1 MAARKDKSN
10 TAGQFKKGDPRAT
23 DCQLLSAQQKSANAE
38 MYSMAKSLITGE
50 DREEM
55 IGILKEMY
63 RKGDLNAMK
72 LLLQILRELPDAKQT
87 IDLHTEGLSEEDRAL
102 LNALRDRYES
112 T

>member
-10 TAGQFKKGDPRAT
+10 TAGNFQKGDQRAK
-23 DCQLLSAQQKSANAE
+23 DCQLLSAKKKSENAE

-72 LLLQILRELPDAKQT
+72 LLLQILRELPDTKQT
-87 IDLHTEGLSEEDRAL
+87 IDLHTEGLSEEDRSL